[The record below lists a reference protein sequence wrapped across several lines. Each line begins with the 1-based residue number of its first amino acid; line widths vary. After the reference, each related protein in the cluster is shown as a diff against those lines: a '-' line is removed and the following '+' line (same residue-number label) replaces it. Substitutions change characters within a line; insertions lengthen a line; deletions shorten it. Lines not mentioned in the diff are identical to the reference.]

1 MYALLIL
8 LILGPNY
15 QIGTMPNL
23 FPDQKSCL
31 AARYEYE
38 QMLEQT
44 KPDNASYVTRC
55 VDMKTTAAA
64 ATLNASQ
71 PKADSR
77 I

>member
-1 MYALLIL
+1 MYVLLIL
-8 LILGPNY
+8 LTIGPKY

-23 FPDQKSCL
+23 FPDQQSCL
-31 AARYEYE
+31 LARYEYE

-44 KPDNASYVTRC
+44 KPDSASYVTRC
-55 VDMKTTAAA
+55 VDMKQTAAA

-77 I
+77 T

>member
-1 MYALLIL
+1 MYVLIA
-8 LILGPNY
+8 ILM
-15 QIGTMPNL
+15 IGTQYKINTMPVI
-23 FPDQKSCL
+23 FADQKSCL
-31 AARYEYE
+31 KARYDYE

-55 VDMKTTAAA
+55 VDMKQTAAA

>member
-8 LILGPNY
+8 LTIGSNY

-23 FPDQKSCL
+23 FPDKSSCL
-31 AARYEYE
+31 LARQEYE

-44 KPDNASYVTRC
+44 KPPNASYVTRC
-55 VDMKTTAAA
+55 VDMKQTTAAA
-64 ATLNASQ
+64 SLNATQ
-71 PKADSR
+71 PIAESR